1 MPTSPQE
8 MDGNNM
14 AIDTAHTKWWQ
25 TFEVVFGVPFLI
37 AIFLQLFFPF
47 SFPRGFFTPALI
59 VAGAIVLFI
68 GVILAFLARREF
80 AKYNQPTDPGHPT
93 LKIIN
98 TGVFSFSRNPLY
110 LGGIC
115 IIVGVA
121 LIVNLPWV
129 LILLLP
135 ALLVCHFV
143 LIFPEERYLTAKF
156 SNEYRLYTHSVH
168 RWIGRSKSPP
178 TK

>member
-1 MPTSPQE
+1 MVK
-8 MDGNNM
+8 NM
-14 AIDTAHTKWWQ
+14 VKDTAHTKWWQ
-25 TFEVVFGVPFLI
+25 IFEIVFGVPFLI
-37 AIFLQLFFPF
+37 AILLQLLFPL
-47 SFPRGFFTPALI
+47 SFPRGFFTSALI
-59 VAGAIVLFI
+59 VAGAVILFI
-68 GVILAFLARREF
+68 GVILAVLARREF
-80 AKYNQPTDPGHPT
+80 ATYNQPTDPGHPT
-93 LKIIN
+93 LKIIT

-121 LIVNLPWV
+121 LVVNLPWV

-135 ALLVCHFV
+135 TLFVCHFV

-156 SNEYRLYTHSVH
+156 GNEYRLYTTLVY
-168 RWIGRSKSPP
+168 RWIGRKSPP